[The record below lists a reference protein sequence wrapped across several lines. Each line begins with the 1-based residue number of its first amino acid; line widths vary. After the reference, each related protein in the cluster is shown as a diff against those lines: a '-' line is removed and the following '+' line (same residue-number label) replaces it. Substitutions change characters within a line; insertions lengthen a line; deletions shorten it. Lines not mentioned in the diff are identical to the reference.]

1 MYVPSCSLFLCAKAK
16 SLGVTILE
24 GYNKEILTVMIKFTL
39 IFLLCAGAVF
49 AGEPKRL
56 LVVSVPV
63 ADIRRLPE
71 EGKPGYG
78 HDDLNE
84 TQVLYNEIQVYKG
97 ENAGWYQVEA
107 EEQKEFTHNK
117 AWQGYPGWIK
127 KDKAIFIGEKPEY
140 NIVVRSR
147 VARIS
152 EKLTVSVGTKFK
164 ETGKEGGFYKCEL
177 VGSATGWISENEV
190 ARIDA
195 SESESQKR
203 QAIVKEA
210 KLFLGTPYYWGGR
223 GFGAVDCSGLVNLVY
238 RACGINVPRD
248 AHEQWMV
255 AKPIV
260 AGELK
265 PGDLIFLS
273 KKGDFKS
280 IVHVMLYLAGE
291 DFIEA
296 PGTGKSVLINNF
308 NAKFGLS
315 RAALKKQDFVVSGQ
329 KIYFG
334 RLLP

>member
-1 MYVPSCSLFLCAKAK
+1 MK
-16 SLGVTILE
+16 
-24 GYNKEILTVMIKFTL
+24 ILTAKFTL
-39 IFLLCAGAVF
+39 VFLLCAGTVF
-49 AGEPKRL
+49 AGEPERL
-56 LVVSVPV
+56 LVVVVPV

-84 TQVLYNEIQVYKG
+84 TQVLYNEILAYKG

-107 EEQKEFTHNK
+107 EEQKEFTHHQ

-127 KDKAIFIGEKPEY
+127 KDKAVFIGEKPEY

-147 VARIS
+147 VAGIL
-152 EKLTVSVGTKFK
+152 EKPSAVSKVLLAASVGTKFK
-164 ETGKEGGFYKCEL
+164 ETGQEGGFYKVEL
-177 VGSATGWISENEV
+177 SGNATGWISEKEAARTDAPENE
-190 ARIDA
+190 D
-195 SESESQKR
+195 QKR
-203 QAIVKEA
+203 QTIVKEA
-210 KLFLGTPYYWGGR
+210 KLFIGAPYYWGGR
-223 GFGAVDCSGLVNLVY
+223 GSGAVDCSGLVNLAY
-238 RACGINVPRD
+238 RASGIDVPRD
-248 AHEQWMV
+248 AHEQWMA

-260 AGELK
+260 AEELK

-296 PGTGKSVLINNF
+296 PGTGKSVLIDNF

-315 RAALKKQDFVVSGQ
+315 RDALKKQGSVVSGQ

-334 RLLP
+334 RLLS

>member
-1 MYVPSCSLFLCAKAK
+1 MK
-16 SLGVTILE
+16 
-24 GYNKEILTVMIKFTL
+24 ILTVKFTL

-56 LVVSVPV
+56 LVASVPV
-63 ADIRRLPE
+63 ADIRRLPQ

-84 TQVLYNEIQVYKG
+84 TQVLYNEILAYRG

-107 EEQKEFTHNK
+107 EEQKEFTHNQ

-127 KDKAIFIGEKPEY
+127 KDKAVFIGEKPEY

-147 VARIS
+147 VARILEKPLAVS
-152 EKLTVSVGTKFK
+152 EVLLAVSVGTKFK
-164 ETGKEGGFYKCEL
+164 ETGKEGGFYK
-177 VGSATGWISENEV
+177 VGLSGNATGWISENEA

-195 SESESQKR
+195 SESEDQKR

-223 GFGAVDCSGLVNLVY
+223 GFGAVDCSGLVNLAY
-238 RACGINVPRD
+238 RASGIDVPRD
-248 AHEQWMV
+248 AHEQWMA

-260 AGELK
+260 DGELK

-280 IVHVMLYLAGE
+280 IVHVLLYLAGE